1 MDNFDLT
8 GTWSFRSECAF
19 AVFRAGRPLY
29 FHDRGPGAWH
39 PEALAELP
47 SPWPRVIP
55 KASLVPKAF
64 TGDGRQKPS

>member
-1 MDNFDLT
+1 MIPVAGAT
-8 GTWSFRSECAF
+8 GS
-19 AVFRAGRPLY
+19 RPQ
-29 FHDRGPGAWH
+29 
-39 PEALAELP
+39 ALAELP